1 MREKHTTE
9 KICEYYMYSK
19 PFTQIFAQVRV
30 KNTQKQRYMLA
41 IFQTIQANSVR
52 YSNHIPRGLL
62 LTLHNVGQVYW
73 FSQTSKKYSPAQFS
87 WNNNIDGTFCIHW
100 WNLLYTLM
108 DPFVYIDGTF
118 CIHWWNLLY
127 TLMEP
132 FVYIDGTFCIHQSLF
147 DTEHKLS
154 AIF

>member
-1 MREKHTTE
+1 MVINTIMFKQILSCLPWERKHTTE
-9 KICEYYMYSK
+9 KICKYYMYSK

-100 WNLLYTLM
+100 WNLLYTSKLIW
-108 DPFVYIDGTF
+108 YRTQI
-118 CIHWWNLLY
+118 ISYLLT
-127 TLMEP
+127 TL
-132 FVYIDGTFCIHQSLF
+132 
-147 DTEHKLS
+147 
-154 AIF
+154 